1 MSRKSRIAMLT
12 HREREERDVE
22 IKPMRVL
29 SLLRRLFT
37 FTRPYAVQRNWL
49 FFCVLLRSFQLPLI
63 GKTIAWVINGAIS
76 RHDPHSLYMSVI
88 AFAALVV
95 STQVNFYFRVRLAL
109 EMSESVIRDLRNK
122 MFAHLQSMTISFFN
136 KMKVGRVISRMNSD
150 LEAIRFGVQD
160 VVFILIVQ
168 GGQMFFSAVFM
179 FFADR
184 VLFSVMV
191 AIAPVIWVLNRTF
204 CGRLSTAQ
212 REAQESFSRITAT
225 LAESVGGVRVTQGFV
240 REDVNAGMF
249 RDLVEDH
256 SRYSMSAAKTGAL
269 FVPLLEFNNQFFIAL
284 LILIGGYRVLNP
296 AIATPVG
303 NIIQFVFLA
312 NLFFEPIK
320 VIGNQYTQALTAM
333 VGAERV
339 FRLLDTQPE
348 WTDPPGAIQLDRL
361 EGRVE
366 FRNVSF
372 AYEPGRS
379 VLHGISF
386 VAEPGQ
392 TIALVGHTGSG
403 KSSIINLISK
413 FYLPGGGELLIDGHN
428 ILDISSNSLHRHLGV
443 VHQQNFLFEG
453 TVLDNIRF
461 SRQSASDEEVIEAAR
476 KLDYLDLIEAMPR
489 GFRTPVG
496 EGGIG
501 LSLGQ
506 RQLVC
511 FTRALLADPRILILD
526 EATSSIDALTEL
538 RIQNSLAKLLR
549 SRTSFVVAH
558 RLSTIRQADMIL
570 VMRHGEIVERGSHE
584 ELLEKG
590 GVYQALHARF
600 IRSGSGGE
608 EPVIELLI

>member
-1 MSRKSRIAMLT
+1 MKKENSIALLT

-22 IKPMRVL
+22 IKPMQMFP
-29 SLLRRLFT
+29 LLARLFT
-37 FTRPYAVQRNWL
+37 YTKPYATQRNWL
-49 FFCVLLRSFQLPLI
+49 FLSVFIRAVQLPLI
-63 GKTIAWVINGAIS
+63 GKTIAWVVNGAIN
-76 RHDPHSLYMSVI
+76 RHDHRSLFMSVI
-88 AFAALVV
+88 AFAGLII
-95 STQVNFYFRVRLAL
+95 STQVNFYYRVKLAL
-109 EMSESVIRDLRNK
+109 DMSESVIRDLRNK
-122 MFAHLQSMTISFFN
+122 MFEHLQRLTVSFFN

-160 VVFILIVQ
+160 VVFVVIVQ
-168 GGQMFFSAVFM
+168 GGQMFMSAVFM

-184 VLFSVMV
+184 VLFCVML

-204 CGRLSTAQ
+204 CERLSMAQ

-225 LAESVGGVRVTQGFV
+225 LVESVGGVRVTQGFV
-240 REDVNAGMF
+240 REEVNAGMF

-256 SRYSMSAAKTGAL
+256 SRYNMRAAKTGAL
-269 FVPLLEFNNQFFIAL
+269 FVPLLEFNSQFFIAL

-296 AIATPVG
+296 QIATPVG

-312 NLFFEPIK
+312 NLFFDPIK

-339 FRLLDTQPE
+339 FRLLDTKPE
-348 WTDPPGAIQLDRL
+348 WTDPPGAVELEDL

-366 FRNVSF
+366 FRNLGF
-372 AYEPGRS
+372 GYEPERM
-379 VLHGISF
+379 VLRGITF

-392 TIALVGHTGSG
+392 TVALVGHTGSG

-413 FYLPGGGELLIDGHN
+413 FYLPGSGELLIDGRN
-428 ILDISSNSLHRHLGV
+428 MLEISSDSLHRHLGV

-461 SRQSASDEEVIEAAR
+461 SRQHASDQEVIDAAR
-476 KLDYLDLIEAMPR
+476 KLDYLDLIEAMPQ
-489 GFRTPVG
+489 GFQTPVG

-506 RQLVC
+506 RQIVC

-538 RIQNSLAKLLR
+538 RIQNSLTTLLR
-549 SRTSFVVAH
+549 GRTSFVVAH

-570 VMRHGEIVERGSHE
+570 VMKHGEIVERGTHD
-584 ELLEKG
+584 ELLERN
-590 GVYQALHARF
+590 GVYKALHSQF
-600 IRSGSGGE
+600 ISIGSGKQQE
-608 EPVIELLI
+608 EAHL